1 MSSDTESSLPRA
13 GYLPVCYRCAPA
25 HAPRPAG
32 TGKRSQRAECC
43 SPPSPPGPPPPSR
56 PPPVQRSA
64 ERLSFMPAQR
74 RSAYSE
80 RPGRRRGRESARGG
94 AGRGG
99 QGWPTRIALG
109 IPTAAIRHTA
119 TQALSGGR
127 SRSRA
132 AGPGARARGG
142 VAACPAGP
150 VFKFF
155 LSTLPEPARNLNQ
168 TSPAH
173 RHSQNGEHYSPHS
186 DIFTSRHDATRAQ
199 PGARL
204 PEPLVI
210 ALESTPF

>member
-32 TGKRSQRAECC
+32 TGMRSQRAECC
-43 SPPSPPGPPPPSR
+43 SAPPRARPRPRVHLRSSAARSGSR
-56 PPPVQRSA
+56 LPHSGGQRTASA
-64 ERLSFMPAQR
+64 RGA
-74 RSAYSE
+74 
-80 RPGRRRGRESARGG
+80 GRRRGRERARGG

-119 TQALSGGR
+119 CLHTATQLTGAFRGASYAGAPAR

-132 AGPGARARGG
+132 GAR
-142 VAACPAGP
+142 P

-155 LSTLPEPARNLNQ
+155 YPRC
-168 TSPAH
+168 
-173 RHSQNGEHYSPHS
+173 QNPRG
-186 DIFTSRHDATRAQ
+186 T
-199 PGARL
+199 
-204 PEPLVI
+204 
-210 ALESTPF
+210 